1 MYKVHLVVQYKVKT
15 YITDFIFKH
24 DAQRLSQ
31 SLVYYTVVKHRL
43 VKYGKGGNG
52 WVFNTQVF
60 QNPYQILLIRNYL
73 GETM

>member
-15 YITDFIFKH
+15 YITDFIFNMMLKGFH
-24 DAQRLSQ
+24 SHLC
-31 SLVYYTVVKHRL
+31 TIVKHRL

-60 QNPYQILLIRNYL
+60 QYPYQILLIRNYL

>member
-15 YITDFIFKH
+15 YITDFILNMMLKGFH
-24 DAQRLSQ
+24 SHLC
-31 SLVYYTVVKHRL
+31 TIVKHRL
-43 VKYGKGGNG
+43 VKNGKGGNG

-60 QNPYQILLIRNYL
+60 QYPYQILLIRNYL

>member
-31 SLVYYTVVKHRL
+31 SLVYYSKTQACQKW
-43 VKYGKGGNG
+43 KGGKWMG
-52 WVFNTQVF
+52 FNTQVF
-60 QNPYQILLIRNYL
+60 QYPYQILLIRNYL

>member
-1 MYKVHLVVQYKVKT
+1 MYMVNLVVQYKVKT

-31 SLVYYTVVKHRL
+31 SLVYYSKTQACQKW
-43 VKYGKGGNG
+43 KGVEMDGC
-52 WVFNTQVF
+52 FNTQVF
-60 QNPYQILLIRNYL
+60 QCPYQILLIRNYL

>member
-15 YITDFIFKH
+15 YITDFIFNMMLKGFH
-24 DAQRLSQ
+24 SHLC
-31 SLVYYTVVKHRL
+31 TIVKHRL
-43 VKYGKGGNG
+43 VKNGKGGNG

-60 QNPYQILLIRNYL
+60 QYPYQILLIRNYL